1 MMTAGRKAGLFL
13 VAALAGA
20 APVFSQDGEAESP
33 VPQTIPQGLLQPR
46 RGEFPRYPQDMII
59 GELGQGSAPAEA
71 YRFARN
77 LLSGL
82 VLKNLGETGFS
93 GIAAARLDALSE
105 ELKAVEPLRYRLG
118 GGREEA
124 DGTVSFV
131 VRLVGRERWV
141 SGELYLRQEEDWEL
155 DDLILE
161 ESREI
166 AERQEPYRFDFTPY
180 ERFY

>member
-13 VAALAGA
+13 AAALAGA
-20 APVFSQDGEAESP
+20 APVFSQDGEDESP
-33 VPQTIPQGLLQPR
+33 VPQTIPQGLLQPW
-46 RGEFPRYPQDMII
+46 RGEFPRYPQDIVI
-59 GELGQGSAPAEA
+59 GELGQGKAPAEA
-71 YRFARN
+71 YQFARN

-82 VLKNLGETGFS
+82 VQKGGGGTGSS
-93 GIAAARLDALSE
+93 GVGAARLDALSE
-105 ELKAVEPLRYRLG
+105 ELKAVEPLKYRLG

-131 VRLVGRERWV
+131 VRFIGRERWI
-141 SGELYLRQEEDWEL
+141 SGELYLRQEEEWEL

-161 ESREI
+161 ESRDI
-166 AERQEPYRFDFTPY
+166 AERQETYRFDFTPY